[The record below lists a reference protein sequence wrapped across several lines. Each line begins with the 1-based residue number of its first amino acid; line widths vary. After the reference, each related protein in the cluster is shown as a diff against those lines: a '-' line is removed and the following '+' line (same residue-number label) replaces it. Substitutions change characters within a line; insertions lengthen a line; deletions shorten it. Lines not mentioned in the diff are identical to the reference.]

1 MKKMKTEFFM
11 PMIPPTVTAQ
21 EHKVMVKNGKPVF
34 YNPPEV
40 KQVREKLMSHLAKF
54 KPSGPYKSGVR
65 LITKWCFP
73 RGKHQDGEYR
83 ITKPDTDNLQKMLKD
98 CMTAI
103 GFWSDDALVAS
114 EICEKFWAEVSG
126 IYIKVEML

>member
-11 PMIPPTVTAQ
+11 AMIPPTVTAQ

-40 KQVREKLMSHLAKF
+40 KQAREKLTSHLAKF
-54 KPSGPYKSGVR
+54 KPSEPYKSGVR

-73 RGKHQDGEYR
+73 LWKTSGRRISHYKTRYR
-83 ITKPDTDNLQKMLKD
+83 QSSKNAKGLYDRSLL
-98 CMTAI
+98 
-103 GFWSDDALVAS
+103 LV
-114 EICEKFWAEVSG
+114 
-126 IYIKVEML
+126 